1 MRTEF
6 FLVKSGLEIAHSSY
20 CSAVQRS
27 TVPNNKKN
35 QHMIPFP
42 SVILTRNLS
51 RARQPLSR
59 VNVTGLLRRLQV
71 KIENIYLF
79 KTIIKKKNM
88 ETSLLK
94 NWLCLN
100 FLLLTKKIWVA
111 QLFWGGG
118 CIPTRPPARTS
129 MCSLDHQGTY
139 CLVQKGKIFV
149 QTSQK

>member
-6 FLVKSGLEIAHSSY
+6 FLVNSGLEIAHSSY
-20 CSAVQRS
+20 CSAVQCS

-42 SVILTRNLS
+42 SVILTRNSS
-51 RARQPLSR
+51 RARQPPSR
-59 VNVTGLLRRLQV
+59 VNVTGLLHRLQA

-79 KTIIKKKNM
+79 KKIIIIKSM

-94 NWLCLN
+94 NWLCPN
-100 FLLLTKKIWVA
+100 FLLLTKKSE
-111 QLFWGGG
+111 LPKFWGV